1 MVLFCLGESYSEAM
15 RLLSGIDT
23 GVSNFCKGCMYHHG
37 YGVAQNTEQAIRYY
51 QLAALKGF
59 KNPSLQP
66 SLRACYQADAK
77 EKEEQTTAYQE
88 GNSYKRTTS
97 NYQTHDSGCFITT
110 ATCRALHAGDDC
122 RELNLLRW
130 FRDNKLQSTP
140 QGEAIVR
147 EYYRVG
153 PLLVQA
159 IDRTPDP
166 DALYQSLWEDYI
178 RPSCTA
184 LENRQW
190 EPAKQIYVRM
200 VKTLCLRFGV
210 EVRPQIC
217 EALKDY

>member
-1 MVLFCLGESYSEAM
+1 M
-15 RLLSGIDT
+15 
-23 GVSNFCKGCMYHHG
+23 
-37 YGVAQNTEQAIRYY
+37 
-51 QLAALKGF
+51 
-59 KNPSLQP
+59 
-66 SLRACYQADAK
+66 
-77 EKEEQTTAYQE
+77 
-88 GNSYKRTTS
+88 
-97 NYQTHDSGCFITT
+97 
-110 ATCRALHAGDDC
+110 
-122 RELNLLRW
+122 
-130 FRDNKLQSTP
+130 
-140 QGEAIVR
+140 
-147 EYYRVG
+147 G

-159 IDRTPDP
+159 IDHTPDP